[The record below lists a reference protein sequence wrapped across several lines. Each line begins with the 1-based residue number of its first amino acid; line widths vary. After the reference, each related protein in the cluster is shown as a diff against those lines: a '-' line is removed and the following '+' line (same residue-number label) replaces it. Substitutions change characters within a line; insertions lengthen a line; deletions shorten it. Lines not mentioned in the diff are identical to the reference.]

1 MKKQLFILMMMMLT
15 ALTAQ
20 AAEYG
25 IKIDG
30 QSVNDDNKA
39 DLAAS
44 IFSISGGT
52 ASYDSESKK
61 LSLTDVMID
70 CTGGAP
76 GLEITQDELTI
87 EVNGSCS
94 INNMGGNGFVIS
106 GLNSHVTLKGKGTL
120 NISGSNGI
128 FLGDEYNSSEQHP
141 KLTIYGPT
149 LIVDGNSSNDDEGYG
164 IRGIAQISAY
174 YGELELVHGTIKAS
188 STHGSICLL
197 GAITVY
203 ENATLV
209 QPANAKITEHDVR
222 YEPWTGYVLTEM
234 VIIEAPKPDI
244 ETPLTIEAKEDA
256 TVTISN
262 PNELT
267 IGYSIN
273 DGNIVWTADINVDLS
288 AGSKMELYGDNK
300 TYCKSIDESLV
311 TTISMSGDC
320 YVYGNVMSLIQ
331 SSGFET
337 LKKLDTDRTFRSLF
351 KDNTH
356 LLSHPKKQIV
366 LPALELS
373 TECYDGMFRGCSNM
387 TKAPKLPATT
397 LKNYC
402 YSGMFLS
409 CSSLVE
415 APELPATTLKKFCY
429 SSMFMYCTS
438 LTSAPVL
445 LAEKLEESS
454 YVRMFWGCTNLKS
467 VTCLA
472 INISAYQ
479 CTWCWLYDVS
489 ATGTLFKAKDFD
501 GWITDDP
508 SGVPS
513 GWTLKED
520 DTKDVCGLAFT
531 PTELTVNYGEE
542 YTLPILTNPHSLP
555 VTYSSSDPTVAT
567 VDAETGALTILK
579 VGTTIITAT
588 FAGSSSYYSGSASYT
603 LTAVGKGDAP
613 VFAFDREMVLTT
625 FGKSCTAPVLTM
637 SDGLTAK
644 YASNNT
650 SVAIV
655 DASTGKVTIFGKG
668 IATITATTDGNM
680 EYAAA
685 TAKYHIAVLENAE
698 KVRCDANADG
708 NVTITDAVTV
718 VNFILGGSA
727 SAPAMEEP

>member
-222 YEPWTGYVLTEM
+222 YEPWTG
-234 VIIEAPKPDI
+234 
-244 ETPLTIEAKEDA
+244 
-256 TVTISN
+256 
-262 PNELT
+262 
-267 IGYSIN
+267 
-273 DGNIVWTADINVDLS
+273 
-288 AGSKMELYGDNK
+288 
-300 TYCKSIDESLV
+300 
-311 TTISMSGDC
+311 
-320 YVYGNVMSLIQ
+320 
-331 SSGFET
+331 
-337 LKKLDTDRTFRSLF
+337 
-351 KDNTH
+351 
-356 LLSHPKKQIV
+356 
-366 LPALELS
+366 
-373 TECYDGMFRGCSNM
+373 
-387 TKAPKLPATT
+387 
-397 LKNYC
+397 
-402 YSGMFLS
+402 
-409 CSSLVE
+409 
-415 APELPATTLKKFCY
+415 
-429 SSMFMYCTS
+429 
-438 LTSAPVL
+438 
-445 LAEKLEESS
+445 
-454 YVRMFWGCTNLKS
+454 
-467 VTCLA
+467 
-472 INISAYQ
+472 
-479 CTWCWLYDVS
+479 
-489 ATGTLFKAKDFD
+489 
-501 GWITDDP
+501 
-508 SGVPS
+508 
-513 GWTLKED
+513 
-520 DTKDVCGLAFT
+520 
-531 PTELTVNYGEE
+531 
-542 YTLPILTNPHSLP
+542 
-555 VTYSSSDPTVAT
+555 
-567 VDAETGALTILK
+567 
-579 VGTTIITAT
+579 
-588 FAGSSSYYSGSASYT
+588 
-603 LTAVGKGDAP
+603 
-613 VFAFDREMVLTT
+613 
-625 FGKSCTAPVLTM
+625 
-637 SDGLTAK
+637 
-644 YASNNT
+644 
-650 SVAIV
+650 
-655 DASTGKVTIFGKG
+655 
-668 IATITATTDGNM
+668 
-680 EYAAA
+680 
-685 TAKYHIAVLENAE
+685 
-698 KVRCDANADG
+698 
-708 NVTITDAVTV
+708 
-718 VNFILGGSA
+718 
-727 SAPAMEEP
+727 